1 MLLHQVSTY
10 PKTLKFAAKSILY
23 DLLGCSPDATSEQS
37 TLHARHI
44 LKLIHPDKNPDAPIY
59 VKPLVSVVSEAIII
73 LQTPHLRKVYNC
85 CGIDGVRRTQ
95 RNLRTCID
103 CDTFLSRMHDTY

>member
-1 MLLHQVSTY
+1 MLLHQISTY
-10 PKTLKFAAKSILY
+10 PNTLDIAAESMLY
-23 DLLGCSPDATSEQS
+23 DLLGYSPTSEQ
-37 TLHARHI
+37 TRLHARHN

-59 VKPLVSVVSEAIII
+59 VKPLVSVVSEAKNI
-73 LQTPHLRKVYNC
+73 LQTPHLRKVYNF

-103 CDTFLSRMHDTY
+103 CDTFLSRMHDAYS